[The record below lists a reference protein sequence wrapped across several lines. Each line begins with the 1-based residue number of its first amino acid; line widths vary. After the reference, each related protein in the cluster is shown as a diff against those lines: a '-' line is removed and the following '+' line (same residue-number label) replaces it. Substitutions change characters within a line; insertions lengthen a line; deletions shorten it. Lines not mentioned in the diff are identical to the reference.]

1 MAELSAMAVSV
12 GELLKQH
19 QHTIV
24 VTESSCGGLISASL
38 VAVPGASAYY
48 LGGAVV
54 YIRAAQQS
62 LLQVPDSAMA
72 DIRASS
78 RTLRSAQRPQRPRI
92 PWDDLG
98 VERDRRQ
105 RPHGEPVWR
114 SRRPRLFRRRRTG
127 RAGRHTRNGQRGSRG
142 QYVGLRQSRPGPAG
156 AVPAEIWLAARPRNR
171 VGEPLGV

>member
-1 MAELSAMAVSV
+1 MADLSSMAASV

-54 YIRAAQQS
+54 YTRAAQQS

-78 RTLRSAQRPQRPRI
+78 EPYALLNARTARESLGTTWALSETGASGPTGNRYGDSAGHACFAVAGP
-92 PWDDLG
+92 
-98 VERDRRQ
+98 VERVVTLETGSADREANMWVFAKAALDLLEQ
-105 RPHGEPVWR
+105 C
-114 SRRPRLFRRRRTG
+114 
-127 RAGRHTRNGQRGSRG
+127 
-142 QYVGLRQSRPGPAG
+142 LRKSG
-156 AVPAEIWLAARPRNR
+156 
-171 VGEPLGV
+171 